1 MNILIDLVPES
12 VEIDRTEYKIRTD
25 FRVSILFEMMM
36 QDEELSNEE
45 KLLKALELYYP
56 IIPDNVEEAI
66 EKIKWFY
73 RCGKDIV
80 KSNNNNK
87 GESVKIYDY
96 EYDDDYIYSAFLS
109 QYNIDLQDIRHLHW
123 WKFKAM
129 FKSLN
134 EDNKIVKI
142 MQYRS
147 INLSEIK
154 DKEQNAYYRKMKKL
168 YEIPRS
174 ATEIEKNKALEKA
187 LMNGEDITE
196 YLE

>member
-66 EKIKWFY
+66 DKIKWFY

-80 KSNNNNK
+80 KSNNESH

-109 QYNIDLQDIRHLHW
+109 QYNIDLQDIKHLHW

-147 INLSEIK
+147 IDLSEIK

-168 YEIPRS
+168 YNIPRS
-174 ATEIEKNKALEKA
+174 TGEVEKIRAIEEA
-187 LMNGEDITE
+187 LMKGESIKH
-196 YLE
+196 LL

>member
-12 VEIDRTEYKIRTD
+12 VEIDGIEYEIRTD
-25 FRVSILFEMMM
+25 FRISILFEMMM

-56 IIPDNVEEAI
+56 IIPNNVEEAI

-80 KSNNNNK
+80 KSNNK
-87 GESVKIYDY
+87 SHGESVKIYDY

-109 QYNIDLQDIRHLHW
+109 QYNIDLQDIKHLHW

-147 INLSEIK
+147 IDLSEIK
-154 DKEQNAYYRKMKKL
+154 DKEQNAYYHKMKKL

-174 ATEIEKNKALEKA
+174 TGEVEKIRAIEEA
-187 LMNGEDITE
+187 LMKGESIKH
-196 YLE
+196 LL

>member
-12 VEIDRTEYKIRTD
+12 VEIDGIEYEIRTD
-25 FRVSILFEMMM
+25 FRISILFEMMM

-45 KLLKALELYYP
+45 KILKALELYYP

-66 EKIKWFY
+66 DKIKWFY

-80 KSNNNNK
+80 KSNNESH

-109 QYNIDLQDIRHLHW
+109 QYNVDLQDIKHLHW

-147 INLSEIK
+147 IDLSEIK

-168 YEIPRS
+168 YKIPRS
-174 ATEIEKNKALEKA
+174 TGEVEKIRAIEEA
-187 LMNGEDITE
+187 LMKGESIKH
-196 YLE
+196 LL

>member
-12 VEIDRTEYKIRTD
+12 VEIDRTEYKIRTE
-25 FRVSILFEMMM
+25 FRVSILVEMMM

-66 EKIKWFY
+66 DKIKWFY

-80 KSNNNNK
+80 KSNNESH

-147 INLSEIK
+147 IDLSEIK

-174 ATEIEKNKALEKA
+174 TGEVEKIRAIEEA
-187 LMNGEDITE
+187 LMKGESIKH
-196 YLE
+196 LL

>member
-1 MNILIDLVPES
+1 MNILIDLVPAS

-80 KSNNNNK
+80 KSNTNNK

-109 QYNIDLQDIRHLHW
+109 QYGVDLQDIKYLHW

-147 INLSEIK
+147 IDLSEIK

-168 YEIPRS
+168 YNIPRS
-174 ATEIEKNKALEKA
+174 TGEVEKIRAIEEA
-187 LMNGEDITE
+187 LMKGESIKH
-196 YLE
+196 LL

>member
-12 VEIDRTEYKIRTD
+12 VEIDGIEYEIRTD

-36 QDEELSNEE
+36 QDAELSDKE

-56 IIPDNVEEAI
+56 IIPGNVGEAI

-80 KSNNNNK
+80 KSSNNSK
-87 GESVKIYDY
+87 GESIKIYDY

-109 QYNIDLQDIRHLHW
+109 QYGVDLQDVKHLHW

-142 MQYRS
+142 MQYRN
-147 INLSEIK
+147 IDLSKIK
-154 DKEQNAYYRKMKKL
+154 DKEQNIYYRKMKKL

-174 ATEIEKNKALEKA
+174 ATEIEKNKAIEEA
-187 LMNGEDITE
+187 LMRNGD
-196 YLE
+196 LSNLL

>member
-1 MNILIDLVPES
+1 MNILIDLVPKF

-80 KSNNNNK
+80 KSNNNK

-109 QYNIDLQDIRHLHW
+109 QYNVDLQDIKHLHW

>member
-80 KSNNNNK
+80 KSNNNK

>member
-36 QDEELSNEE
+36 QDEELSNKE

-80 KSNNNNK
+80 KSNTNNK

-147 INLSEIK
+147 IDLSEIK

-174 ATEIEKNKALEKA
+174 TGEVEKIRAIEDA
-187 LMNGEDITE
+187 LMKGESIKH
-196 YLE
+196 LL

>member
-1 MNILIDLVPES
+1 MNILIDLLPEC
-12 VEIDRTEYKIRTD
+12 VEIDGIEYKIRAD
-25 FRVSILFEMMM
+25 FRISILFEMMM
-36 QDEELSNEE
+36 QDEELSDEE

-66 EKIKWFY
+66 DKIKWFY

-80 KSNNNNK
+80 KSNNK
-87 GESVKIYDY
+87 IHSESIKIYDY
-96 EYDDDYIYSAFLS
+96 EYDDDYIYSAFLN
-109 QYNIDLQDIRHLHW
+109 QYNIDLQDIKHLHW

-134 EDNKIVKI
+134 EDTKIVKI

-147 INLSEIK
+147 IDLSKIK
-154 DKEQNAYYRKMKKL
+154 DKEQNTYYRNMKKL

-174 ATEIEKNKALEKA
+174 MGEVEKIRAIEES
-187 LMNGEDITE
+187 LMKGESIKH
-196 YLE
+196 LL

>member
-80 KSNNNNK
+80 KSNNNK

-109 QYNIDLQDIRHLHW
+109 QYNVDLQDIKHLHW

>member
-56 IIPDNVEEAI
+56 IIPSNVGEAI

-80 KSNNNNK
+80 KSNNNK

-109 QYNIDLQDIRHLHW
+109 QYNIDLQDIKHLHW

>member
-1 MNILIDLVPES
+1 MNILIDLVPKF

-109 QYNIDLQDIRHLHW
+109 QYNVDLQDIKHLHW

-147 INLSEIK
+147 IDLSEIK

-168 YEIPRS
+168 YNIPRS
-174 ATEIEKNKALEKA
+174 TGEVEKIRAIEEA
-187 LMNGEDITE
+187 LMKGESIKH
-196 YLE
+196 LL

>member
-12 VEIDRTEYKIRTD
+12 VEIDGIEYEIRTD
-25 FRVSILFEMMM
+25 FRISILFEMMM

-45 KLLKALELYYP
+45 KILKALELYYP

-66 EKIKWFY
+66 DKIKWFY

-80 KSNNNNK
+80 KSNNESH

-109 QYNIDLQDIRHLHW
+109 QYNVDLQDIKHLHW

-147 INLSEIK
+147 IDLSEIK

-174 ATEIEKNKALEKA
+174 TGEVEKIRAIEDA
-187 LMNGEDITE
+187 LMKGESIKH
-196 YLE
+196 LL